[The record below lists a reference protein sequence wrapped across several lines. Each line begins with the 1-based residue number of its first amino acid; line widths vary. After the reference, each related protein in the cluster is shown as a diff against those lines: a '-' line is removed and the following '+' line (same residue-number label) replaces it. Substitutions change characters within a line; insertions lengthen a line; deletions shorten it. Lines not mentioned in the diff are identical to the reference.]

1 MTSGALEI
9 RRLYTVMYMYA
20 HAQSRQSI
28 SQRPIGVTPQKSYL
42 VVEPSSSMSYIA
54 VQPSS
59 LTTSNNCTIF
69 SESGIIIM
77 YFIYAVPALLPLLLP
92 HFMYV

>member
-28 SQRPIGVTPQKSYL
+28 SQRPYTNGNKWYDIGVTPQKSYL
-42 VVEPSSSMSYIA
+42 VVE
-54 VQPSS
+54 
-59 LTTSNNCTIF
+59 T
-69 SESGIIIM
+69 
-77 YFIYAVPALLPLLLP
+77 
-92 HFMYV
+92 